1 MHPRSSGYAPYPPP
15 AQPKS
20 DASTAGILAAVFG
33 LLVALAYGG
42 LVLGGFGARRDLDA
56 PMELGAVLLWL
67 GLGVS
72 AVLLFI
78 GSIAL
83 LCRTVAGR
91 FLVMLGGGAGGLT
104 TVLYAVV
111 QLIDSLDN
119 EHMNATERVFA
130 TLLTLLFAVWPLLP
144 AVLAAVPSTRQWV
157 AAMGR

>member
-42 LVLGGFGARRDLDA
+42 LVLGGFGARRDLGA
-56 PMELGAVLLWL
+56 PPGLDTVLLWL
-67 GLGVS
+67 GLGAS

-91 FLVMLGGGAGGLT
+91 ILVILGGAAGGLT

-111 QLIDSLDN
+111 QLVDSFDN
-119 EHMNATERVFA
+119 EYMNASERVFA
-130 TLLTLLFAVWPLLP
+130 TLFTLLFAVWPLLP
-144 AVLAAVPSTRQWV
+144 AVLAAVSSTREWI
-157 AAMGR
+157 AAKGR